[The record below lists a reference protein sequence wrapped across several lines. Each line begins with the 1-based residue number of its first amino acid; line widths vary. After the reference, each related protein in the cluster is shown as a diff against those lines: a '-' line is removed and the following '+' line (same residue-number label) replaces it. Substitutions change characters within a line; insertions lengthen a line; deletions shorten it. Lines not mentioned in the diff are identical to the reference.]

1 MRKRRKLPGWLSN
14 IKTYTEKI
22 KMKNEFFND
31 LKQSLIE
38 GLEHAEGKRELRTTT
53 LPRPPQKMQ
62 SADIAA
68 LRERMN
74 ASQAVFAHY
83 LNVSVKT
90 VQSWEQGIGKPN
102 GAALKLLSIA
112 KRNPKVLIEG

>member
-1 MRKRRKLPGWLSN
+1 MDKKL
-14 IKTYTEKI
+14 
-22 KMKNEFFND
+22 FAD
-31 LKQSLIE
+31 LKESLNEAI
-38 GLEHAEGKRELRTTT
+38 EHASGKRELRTTT